1 MSIAVRHVSKRFG
14 TFTALDDVTLDV
26 PSGELGADADARLRK
41 RHA

>member
-26 PSGELGADADARLRK
+26 PTGSSSSPAAGGKRDA
-41 RHA
+41 